1 MKQIELPEENIQQLA
16 EKYAMEGA
24 EKAIREYY
32 TGYNS
37 PYVKAMTE
45 PNAARAS
52 QSRALM

>member
-1 MKQIELPEENIQQLA
+1 MKQIELPEEKIQQLA

-37 PYVKAMTE
+37 PYMKMME
-45 PNAARAS
+45 EH
-52 QSRALM
+52 L